1 MGQGPVQPIRR
12 FRKEQGTGAEMRP
25 AIIYGTVT
33 GQAPVSH
40 WPMSQVTVPEV
51 FAKGHSPQFP
61 SRFLSGEYSA
71 KAKAMDDRVDGLS
84 AKKKNNPKDENDY
97 LSLVREKYSTVKI
110 AANPAKYIDDGHAKP
125 AGHLFHVAHDG
136 KVKDQSAAK
145 MNYPKNRVKKNCH
158 ATHFI
163 FPLMGVQTTVL
174 SETCELPLTWA
185 PLENTQ

>member
-1 MGQGPVQPIRR
+1 
-12 FRKEQGTGAEMRP
+12 
-25 AIIYGTVT
+25 
-33 GQAPVSH
+33 
-40 WPMSQVTVPEV
+40 MSQVTVPEV
-51 FAKGHSPQFP
+51 FANGHSPQFP

-84 AKKKNNPKDENDY
+84 AKKKSNPKDENDY

-136 KVKDQSAAK
+136 NVKDQSAAK

-163 FPLMGVQTTVL
+163 FLLMGVQTTVL

>member
-1 MGQGPVQPIRR
+1 
-12 FRKEQGTGAEMRP
+12 
-25 AIIYGTVT
+25 
-33 GQAPVSH
+33 
-40 WPMSQVTVPEV
+40 
-51 FAKGHSPQFP
+51 
-61 SRFLSGEYSA
+61 
-71 KAKAMDDRVDGLS
+71 MDDRVDGLS
-84 AKKKNNPKDENDY
+84 AKKKNNRTDENDY

-163 FPLMGVQTTVL
+163 FLLMGVQTTVL

-185 PLENTQ
+185 PLEYSIECFHMTSRRPYWCPKTMKLRPCLCPKPILWELNSFLL